1 MAQRQQRTGYF
12 FLCLILCNSAFSTYA
27 AVERNAKAYGT
38 AKFLN
43 TVQNTLVKL
52 TKSQSLGAKGDE
64 NLSPPRLAH
73 TLMRRASYRV
83 TQSYDTS
90 SFLEVQSLTSLDQL
104 IDNSIDKL
112 RPAHLSGLMSMLETR
127 KKEGMMD
134 VDDTDSTESDA
145 ALGTLRITLKTC
157 KVSRDMDNNVMGSGT
172 NDMYIAAKVGGHDPR
187 SMRKITMVHE
197 NTDSV
202 DFEGKVDQII
212 EFRNVDVKRLKNF
225 RLFALDDD
233 AIGYDTI
240 GKTRPHK
247 LVATDGYVTKALHY
261 GKHGDEK
268 EAGKITY
275 KVDWVPGAVPVK
287 GVEGKAYRAPWK
299 RFTNFPDYSR
309 KGDLGSSVGTSAE
322 RNKARMLGFV
332 IGLFAGASAGMLD
345 MLDNLGEK
353 LFEQIEENWGPVG
366 KQWEKMQHNLAKA
379 AKDPSFK
386 TVKKALKEL
395 LLVGKVLLQFLWKV
409 VTSKAG
415 MMIGLVL
422 AMIGLFWALV
432 TYAPANFALMFT
444 IVNAVF
450 SAWYIADQFVAIYKN
465 LHKCDGGE
473 CLVHHVYKGWGA
485 VGRLIGYCVAEF
497 LYMKSFQN
505 LWKEGKALLQ
515 KMNKGGTSKINI
527 DKLANAAKSNSKAA
541 TSTSSTGGKP
551 QVDDLVAN
559 SHGQG
564 QTYYA
569 QRNAKAPKLESG
581 EEIKKRLARDMAKYK
596 GGTEP
601 MVARPMGQGYYGAKA
616 AKAPK
621 VETADEIAARL
632 AKTMPKYK
640 KTVPQSEETAKRIA
654 KKKHEVLTKGTDYW
668 GALKK
673 NKRL

>member
-1 MAQRQQRTGYF
+1 M
-12 FLCLILCNSAFSTYA
+12 S
-27 AVERNAKAYGT
+27 
-38 AKFLN
+38 
-43 TVQNTLVKL
+43 
-52 TKSQSLGAKGDE
+52 
-64 NLSPPRLAH
+64 
-73 TLMRRASYRV
+73 RA
-83 TQSYDTS
+83 
-90 SFLEVQSLTSLDQL
+90 
-104 IDNSIDKL
+104 
-112 RPAHLSGLMSMLETR
+112 
-127 KKEGMMD
+127 
-134 VDDTDSTESDA
+134 
-145 ALGTLRITLKTC
+145 
-157 KVSRDMDNNVMGSGT
+157 
-172 NDMYIAAKVGGHDPR
+172 
-187 SMRKITMVHE
+187 
-197 NTDSV
+197 
-202 DFEGKVDQII
+202 
-212 EFRNVDVKRLKNF
+212 
-225 RLFALDDD
+225 
-233 AIGYDTI
+233 
-240 GKTRPHK
+240 
-247 LVATDGYVTKALHY
+247 
-261 GKHGDEK
+261 
-268 EAGKITY
+268 
-275 KVDWVPGAVPVK
+275 
-287 GVEGKAYRAPWK
+287 
-299 RFTNFPDYSR
+299 
-309 KGDLGSSVGTSAE
+309 
-322 RNKARMLGFV
+322 
-332 IGLFAGASAGMLD
+332 
-345 MLDNLGEK
+345 
-353 LFEQIEENWGPVG
+353 
-366 KQWEKMQHNLAKA
+366 
-379 AKDPSFK
+379 
-386 TVKKALKEL
+386 
-395 LLVGKVLLQFLWKV
+395 
-409 VTSKAG
+409 
-415 MMIGLVL
+415 
-422 AMIGLFWALV
+422 
-432 TYAPANFALMFT
+432 
-444 IVNAVF
+444 F